1 MQVNEYAASMAVR
14 PWGRALVLVTGVL
27 LGSASMAQAAIDD
40 LNVVEAREALR
51 VRDNA
56 RLFAARDALIAAR
69 HPLAPWADFWAVQ
82 SRLVQASPSEVDD
95 FLARWPQAYVAD
107 RLRNDWLL
115 VLGQRRDWATF
126 LRIQPSFRMN
136 DDKEVVCYGVLA
148 RQQTNAVPEGPG
160 DWREQARQAWLA
172 QKDPDTG
179 CTAMAQALV
188 RAGVL
193 TPSDVW
199 RKLRL
204 SLETDKPKV
213 TQQTAQLLG
222 ATVAQAVTRLMGQP
236 RDHLF
241 PTLATASARAGGK
254 RGSGAHLESSVRGK
268 QKSSRNK
275 VVRPS
280 ELPQVAPAVAGLP
293 KEIQGPLNLLALVRW
308 AAMDAP
314 AVAAALDDPQARTR
328 WQLTAEEAAWA
339 WAQVARQSAW
349 RLQPEAPMLYERALA
364 VGGGLSPSDVASTW
378 SNDTLAWMARTAL
391 RAATA
396 GQPQH
401 WSLVERA
408 VDAMPIDQQQDPA
421 WVYWKARAL
430 MARPA
435 NPAVPVPGA
444 AQPADARQQG
454 RELMARI
461 SGTTSFYGLLAA
473 EDLTG
478 APPKAPAR
486 PAAPNDA
493 EKAEARATPGIDR
506 AMRLFALGWRSEAV
520 REWNYTLGYSK
531 VGGLSDRELLAV
543 AEVACEQEI
552 WDRCINTS
560 ERTRVDV
567 DLYQRFPTPYRRD
580 VLAAAQEVGLDPAYM
595 YGLIRQE
602 SRFIVAAR
610 SNVGA
615 AGLMQVMPATASW
628 TAKKLGIPYTPDLIT
643 DRLTNIKLGAGY
655 LKLIQDDFDG
665 SQAMAAAAYNAGPGR
680 PRRWR
685 EGPRL
690 ETAAWA
696 ENIPFNE
703 TRDYVKKVLANAV
716 LYGHVLQGRPLSIKT
731 RLGGTIGP
739 RPRNEPPPQ
748 QDLP

>member
-1 MQVNEYAASMAVR
+1 MKLPR
-14 PWGRALVLVTGVL
+14 ILT
-27 LGSASMAQAAIDD
+27 
-40 LNVVEAREALR
+40 
-51 VRDNA
+51 
-56 RLFAARDALIAAR
+56 LIAAIACTACQAQPR
-69 HPLAPWADFWAVQ
+69 GDDLILEMNQAFKQGNRQKLTQMLPGARGHALEPWAAYWELRARLDTASSQEMQDF
-82 SRLVQASPSEVDD
+82 
-95 FLARWPQAYVAD
+95 FARYPGTYQED

-115 VLGQRRDWATF
+115 LLGQRRDFSTF
-126 LRIQPSFRMN
+126 AAEYPKFRMN

-148 RQQTNAVPEGPG
+148 RQQTRATPEGPG
-160 DWREQARQAWLA
+160 ELREQARQAWWA
-172 QKDPDTG
+172 QKEPDTA
-179 CTAMAQALV
+179 CITMAQTLV
-188 RAGVL
+188 PAGVL
-193 TPSDVW
+193 TTTDVW

-204 SLETDKPKV
+204 SLEADKPKV

-222 ATVAQAVTRLMGQP
+222 DTVAQAVNRLLGQP
-236 RDHLF
+236 KEHLY
-241 PTLATASARAGGK
+241 PRAGQGGGAQ
-254 RGSGAHLESSVRGK
+254 RGGGTRVASELKSQSR
-268 QKSSRNK
+268 QKSGRHK

-280 ELPQVAPAVAGLP
+280 DLPNVASAVAGLP
-293 KEIQGPLNLLALVRW
+293 KEIQGPLNLLALIRW

-314 AVAAALDDPQARTR
+314 AVAAALDDPEARER
-328 WQLTAEEAAWA
+328 WHLTAEEAAWA
-339 WAQVARQSAW
+339 WAQVGRQSAW
-349 RLQPEAPMLYERALA
+349 RLQPEAPMLYERAMA
-364 VGGGLSPSDVASTW
+364 VGGGLSPADVASTW
-378 SNDTLAWMARTAL
+378 SNDTLAWMARAAL

-408 VDAMPIDQQQDPA
+408 VDAMPVDQQQDPA

-430 MARPA
+430 MARPV

-444 AQPADARQQG
+444 AQAADARQQG

-461 SGTTSFYGLLAA
+461 SGTLNFYGLLAA

-478 APPKAPAR
+478 APAKAPAR
-486 PAAPNDA
+486 PAALTDA
-493 EKAEARATPGIDR
+493 EKADARAIPGIDR
-506 AMRLFALGWRSEAV
+506 ALRLFALGWRSEAV

-531 VGGLSDRELLAV
+531 NGGLTDRELMAV
-543 AEVACEQEI
+543 ADAACELEI

-560 ERTRVDV
+560 DRTRLEV
-567 DLYQRFPTPYRRD
+567 DLNQRFPTPFKRD
-580 VLAAAQEVGLDPAYM
+580 VVAAAQDIGLDPAYM

-628 TAKKLGIPYTPDLIT
+628 TARKLGIPYSPDLIT
-643 DRLTNIKLGAGY
+643 DRQTNIKLGAGY
-655 LKLIQDDFDG
+655 LKLIQDDLDG

-685 EGPRL
+685 EGPRM
-690 ETAAWA
+690 EAAAWA

-703 TRDYVKKVLANAV
+703 TRDYVKKVLSNAV
-716 LYGHVLQGRPLSIKT
+716 FYSHVLQGRPLSIKT

-739 RPRNEPPPQ
+739 RPKDEPAPL

>member
-1 MQVNEYAASMAVR
+1 MWWGGAPPAHAAV
-14 PWGRALVLVTGVL
+14 
-27 LGSASMAQAAIDD
+27 DD
-40 LNVVEAREALR
+40 LGVVEAREALR
-51 VRDNA
+51 VRDNP
-56 RLFAARDALIAAR
+56 RLFAARDALIASG
-69 HPLAPWADFWAVQ
+69 HPLAPWADFWAMQ
-82 SRLVQASPSEVDD
+82 SRLVQASPSEVDE
-95 FLARWPQAYVAD
+95 FLARWPQTYVAD

-126 LRIQPSFRMN
+126 LRIQPGFRMN

-148 RQQTNAVPEGPG
+148 RQQTHAVPEGPG
-160 DWREQARQAWLA
+160 DLREQARQAWWA

-179 CTAMAQALV
+179 CITMAQALFP
-188 RAGVL
+188 AGVL
-193 TPSDVW
+193 TTTDVW

-213 TQQTAQLLG
+213 VQQTAQLLG
-222 ATVAQAVTRLMGQP
+222 ATVAQAVARLVGQP
-236 RDHLF
+236 REYLF
-241 PTLATASARAGGK
+241 PRPVTASAGRAGGQ
-254 RGSGAHLESSVRGK
+254 RGAGAHLESSAKGRP
-268 QKSSRNK
+268 KSGRHK
-275 VVRPS
+275 IVRPS
-280 ELPQVAPAVAGLP
+280 DLPQLAPAVAGLP
-293 KEIQGPLNLLALVRW
+293 KEIQGPLNLLALIRW

-314 AVAAALDDPQARTR
+314 AVAAALDDPDARTR

-349 RLQPEAPMLYERALA
+349 RLQPEAPALYERAMA
-364 VGGGLSPSDVASTW
+364 VGGGLSPSDVARTW
-378 SNDTLAWMARTAL
+378 SNDTLSWMGRAAL

-473 EDLTG
+473 EDLQG
-478 APPKAPAR
+478 APAKAPAR
-486 PAAPNDA
+486 PAALNDA
-493 EKAEARATPGIDR
+493 EKAEARALPGIDR
-506 AMRLFALGWRSEAV
+506 AMRLFALGWRGEAV
-520 REWNYTLGYSK
+520 REWNYTVGYSK

-543 AEVACEQEI
+543 ADVACEQEI

-560 ERTRVDV
+560 ERTRVEV

-580 VLAAAQEVGLDPAYM
+580 VQAAAQEVGLDPAYM

-615 AGLMQVMPATASW
+615 AGLMQVMPATAAW
-628 TAKKLGIPYTPDLIT
+628 TAKKLGIAYTPDLIT